1 MIYLP
6 ILLPLIFAILSLLAW
21 RSQKIQ
27 KGLAIS
33 GSALLT
39 GVNLALFLQVQRNGI
54 QSSQVGN
61 WPAPFGISLVVDLL
75 SAILL
80 LTTSLAALVIAVFSL
95 AGIDPPRA
103 RWGYY
108 PLFFFLMIGVNGA
121 FSTGDLFNLYV
132 WFEVMLMASFVL
144 IVLGGERRQLE
155 GGLKYVILNLLSSML
170 FLSATGLTYHFTG
183 ALNLADLSLRMA
195 QIQSA
200 GIPVLIAVLFLA
212 GFGIKAGLFPFFFW
226 LPASYHTPPV
236 TITALFSGL
245 LTKVGFYAFLRIF
258 TLLFSEQ
265 QMFIQPLLLVLAGF
279 TMLTGV
285 LGAAAQTD
293 FRRLLSFHIISQIG
307 YLIMGL
313 ALFSSASIGAAIFF
327 TVHVIFA
334 KMALFLIAGMVQTLR
349 GSYDLRRLGGLYRQY
364 PALSFAFLLP
374 AMALAGLP
382 PLSGF
387 FAKIL
392 LIMAGLELHSY
403 LIVIVAL
410 VVSLLTLFSM
420 TKIWNEVF
428 WKPAPVS
435 PEINQSAQVDRQK
448 TISISMW
455 IPVIILGILVIV
467 IGVFANPLIE
477 ITEQAAVELLEPQAY
492 IQAVLGSVK

>member
-6 ILLPLIFAILSLLAW
+6 ILIPLIFAIATMFGWKSPIL
-21 RSQKIQ
+21 Q
-27 KGLAIS
+27 KGLAIT
-33 GSALLT
+33 GSALLA
-39 GVNLALFLQVQRNGI
+39 GANLALLLLVLREGVQTAQI
-54 QSSQVGN
+54 GN

-80 LTTSLAALVIAVFSL
+80 LTTSLAALFIAIYSL
-95 AGIDPPRA
+95 GGIDPLRI
-103 RWGYY
+103 RWGFY

-170 FLSATGLTYHFTG
+170 FLSATGLIYHFTG
-183 ALNLADLSLRMA
+183 ALNYADLTLRMR

-200 GIPVLIAVLFLA
+200 GIPMLIAVLFLA

-258 TLLFSEQ
+258 TLLFSAQ
-265 QMFIQPLLLVLAGF
+265 QDFLQPLLLVLAGF

-313 ALFSSASIGAAIFF
+313 ALFTSAAIGAAIFF

-334 KMALFLIAGMVQTLR
+334 KMALFLIAGMVYAYR
-349 GSYDLRRLGGLYRQY
+349 GTYDLRRLGGLYRAH
-364 PALSFAFLLP
+364 PALSLVFLLP

-387 FAKIL
+387 FAKLL
-392 LIMAGLELHSY
+392 LILAGLEISHY
-403 LIVIVAL
+403 LIVAVAL

-428 WKPAPVS
+428 WKPAPDLS
-435 PEINQSAQVDRQK
+435 EQK
-448 TISISMW
+448 LLVQENRPKSLPVSMW
-455 IPVIILGILVIV
+455 IPVIALCVLVILM
-467 IGVFANPLIE
+467 GVFANPLIE
-477 ITEQAAVELLEPQAY
+477 ITEQAALGLLEPQAY
-492 IQAVLGSVK
+492 IQQVLGGIK